1 MSPPNPI
8 STVGEADSAS
18 EDDLDLDELDP
29 IVESSHLSGANE
41 SSHRSGNGSANIPLQ
56 KLQKYSNSRLWRSKG
71 RQHKL
76 DDGDEDTE
84 GLLGSWPGQ
93 THGNRHLRRWPEDQE
108 VGWNVRP
115 TPHQNA
121 DRRQNS
127 ISQGQIRE
135 IPSRRSSGRQS
146 VQFNDFIRQELADMR
161 ENPDAFNNQESRE
174 VTVGQTQKNRFP
186 TNVVSNA
193 KYTAWSFLPRTLYN
207 EFSFFL
213 NIYFL
218 LVALSQIIPFLRIG
232 YMSTYIVPLAVVLS
246 ITIGKEAID
255 DIARRRRDAE
265 ANSELFT
272 ALSFT
277 NAVARNG
284 VVEVQKRSRDIKVGD
299 VLKLEKNQRV
309 PADVVILQSHL
320 SEASGELTVNGN
332 GDSVA
337 APSAQA
343 TGETFIRT
351 DQLDGETDWKL
362 RLPSA
367 LSQHLSRKELQRLQV
382 TAGAPDKKVN
392 DFVGTLKL
400 HPGQASAYDPHVIR
414 EDPNEDA
421 TGSSSDFERSTPR
434 QPDSAPLTIDNTA
447 WANTVLA
454 SSTTTYC
461 VVVYTGRQTR
471 AALSTSPSRSK
482 TGLLELEIN
491 NLTKILCIMTLS
503 LSIILVALEG
513 FEPSNKKPW
522 YVAIMIY
529 LILFS
534 TIIPISLRVNLD
546 LGKTV
551 YAYYIEH
558 DKGIPETVVRT
569 STIPE
574 DLGRIEYL
582 LSDKTGTLTQN
593 EMQLR
598 KIHVGTVAYAGEAM
612 EEVAAY
618 VDQAFATGTV
628 QESRVS
634 ELGSTTKTR
643 REIGVRVRDLVL
655 ALALCHNVTPTTDE
669 VDGEKVVSYQASSP
683 DEIAIVEFTESV
695 GLRLLKRD
703 RENIVLQSVATGQI
717 VIRAEI
723 RDIFPFTSDSK
734 RMGVIVQ
741 ISSDV
746 LGLSGKE
753 EMWFFQKGADTVMTS
768 IVAANDWLDE
778 ETANMAREGL
788 RTLVVGRKKLSP
800 SQYEAFSS
808 AYTDASLA
816 LHERDAGMAAVV
828 KTHLEHDL
836 ELLGVTGVEDRLQ
849 KDVKSSLELLRN
861 ADIKIWMLTGDKI
874 ETARCV
880 AVSARLVARGQHIQ
894 TMAKLKTKAQGKDA
908 LDMMR
913 NQTESCLLIDGE
925 SLSLML
931 SQFRQEFITVAV
943 LLPAV
948 IACRCSPTQKAEVAQ
963 LIRKHTKK
971 RVCCIG
977 DGGNDVSMIQAADVG
992 IGIVGKEGRQASL
1005 AADFSVTQ
1013 FCHLTKLLVW
1023 HGRNSYKRSAKLAQF
1038 IIHRGLIISVC
1049 QTMYNIAGHFD
1060 PKGLFKDWLLV
1071 GYATVYTMLPVFSL
1085 VLDRD
1090 VDEQLANLYP
1100 ELYKELK
1107 SGKSLSYQTFFTW
1120 VLVSVY
1126 QGVIIQ
1132 GLTQILVGE
1141 IDGPRML
1148 SVSFTVLVL
1157 NELIMVAV
1165 AVTTWHPI
1173 MIACIVGT
1181 AVLYAASVPFLGGY
1195 FDLAYVASW
1204 SWVWRVVAVGAIS
1217 LIPVWGGKVIRR
1229 MWKPPNY
1236 RKVQGI

>member
-1 MSPPNPI
+1 MSRPTPSRTP
-8 STVGEADSAS
+8 GDPDSAS

-29 IVESSHLSGANE
+29 IVHSPPEASRFS
-41 SSHRSGNGSANIPLQ
+41 RNGSGHIPLQ
-56 KLQKYSNSRLWRSKG
+56 RLQKSSNNRFWRSKG
-71 RQHKL
+71 KSSDRL
-76 DDGDEDTE
+76 NNGDEDTE
-84 GLLGSWPGQ
+84 RLLGSWPGQ
-93 THGNRHLRRWPEDQE
+93 TRENGHISHWSEDQ
-108 VGWNVRP
+108 VGWNVRQRDSQDA
-115 TPHQNA
+115 TRHDSASQNRDA
-121 DRRQNS
+121 
-127 ISQGQIRE
+127 
-135 IPSRRSSGRQS
+135 PSRRSSARHS
-146 VQFNDFIRQELADMR
+146 VQFQDFVRQELANMR
-161 ENPDAFNNQESRE
+161 EDQDYNSQESRE
-174 VTVGQTQKNRFP
+174 VLVGQTQKKKFP
-186 TNVVSNA
+186 ANVVSNA

-213 NIYFL
+213 NVYFL

-232 YMSTYIVPLAVVLS
+232 YMSTYIVPLAVVLTIS
-246 ITIGKEAID
+246 IGKEAVD
-255 DIARRRRDAE
+255 DIGRRRRDAD

-272 ALSFT
+272 VLSFSDT
-277 NAVARNG
+277 GRNG
-284 VVEVQKRSRDIKVGD
+284 AIEVQKRSRDIKVGD
-299 VLKLEKNQRV
+299 ILRLEKNQRV
-309 PADVVILQSHL
+309 PADLLILQSHL
-320 SEASGELTVNGN
+320 SEPAGELTTE
-332 GDSVA
+332 
-337 APSAQA
+337 APSETSLAASVQA

-362 RLPSA
+362 RLPSP
-367 LSQHLSRKELQRLQV
+367 LSQNLSLKDLQRLRI

-392 DFVGTLKL
+392 EFVGTLEL
-400 HPGQASAYDPHVIR
+400 QPSQTSPYDPHMMK
-414 EDPNEDA
+414 EDPAED
-421 TGSSSDFERSTPR
+421 TPGSSEVDRSTPR
-434 QPDSAPLTIDNTA
+434 RSNSAPLSIDNTA

-454 SSTTTYC
+454 SSTTTYGA
-461 VVVYTGRQTR
+461 VIYTGRQTR
-471 AALSTSPSRSK
+471 SALSTAPSRSK
-482 TGLLELEIN
+482 TGLLEREIN
-491 NLTKILCIMTLS
+491 NLTKILCVMTLT
-503 LSIILVALEG
+503 LSIVLVALEG

-522 YVAIMIY
+522 YVAITIY

-546 LGKTV
+546 LGKTA
-551 YAYYIEH
+551 YAYFIEG

-612 EEVAAY
+612 EEVASY
-618 VDQAFATGTV
+618 VDQAFAAGTERDA
-628 QESRVS
+628 QVS
-634 ELGSTTKTR
+634 AMGSTTKTR

-669 VDGEKVVSYQASSP
+669 VNGEKVVSYQASSP

-695 GLRLLKRD
+695 GLRVLQRD
-703 RENIVLQSVATGQI
+703 RENIVLQSVISGQI

-723 RDIFPFTSDSK
+723 KDIFPFTSDSK
-734 RMGVIVQ
+734 RMGIIVQ
-741 ISSDV
+741 ISSQV
-746 LGLSGKE
+746 PGLSATDE
-753 EMWFFQKGADTVMTS
+753 LWFFQKGADTVMTS

-788 RTLVVGRKKLSP
+788 RTLVVGRKRLSLA
-800 SQYEAFSS
+800 QYNDFSS

-816 LHERDAGMAAVV
+816 LHERDTGMASVV
-828 KTHLEHDL
+828 KSHLEHDL

-849 KDVKSSLELLRN
+849 KDVKPSLELLRN
-861 ADIKIWMLTGDKI
+861 AGVKIWMLTGDKI

-894 TMAKLKTKAQGKDA
+894 TMAKLKTKAQAKDA
-908 LDMMR
+908 LDGMR

-925 SLSLML
+925 SLALML
-931 SQFRQEFITVAV
+931 SQFRQEFITLTV

-963 LIRKHTKK
+963 LIRQHTKK

-1005 AADFSVTQ
+1005 AADFSITQ
-1013 FCHLTKLLVW
+1013 FCYLTKLLVW

-1060 PKGLFKDWLLV
+1060 PKGLFKDWLMV

-1090 VDEQLANLYP
+1090 VDEQVANLYP

-1126 QGVIIQ
+1126 QGIIIQ
-1132 GLTQILVGE
+1132 GLSQLLVGE
-1141 IDGPRML
+1141 VDGPRML
-1148 SVSFTVLVL
+1148 SVSFTVLIL

-1173 MIACIVGT
+1173 MIVCIVGT
-1181 AVLYAASVPFLGGY
+1181 AAVYAASVPFLGDY
-1195 FDLAYVASW
+1195 FDLEYVTSW

-1217 LIPVWGGKVIRR
+1217 LVPVWGGKVIGRT
-1229 MWKPPNY
+1229 WKPPNY

>member
-1 MSPPNPI
+1 MPPPKPAPLPKA
-8 STVGEADSAS
+8 GDPDSAS

-29 IVESSHLSGANE
+29 IVDSSNGPRENAGPEASRRFRD
-41 SSHRSGNGSANIPLQ
+41 SSSNIPLQ
-56 KLQKYSNSRLWRSKG
+56 RLQGFSSSRLWRYK
-71 RQHKL
+71 RRPHEP
-76 DDGDEDTE
+76 DNGDEDTE

-93 THGNRHLRRWPEDQE
+93 SRSNGHLRRWSEDQ
-108 VGWNVRP
+108 VGWNVKQTNYRNGNRP
-115 TPHQNA
+115 SDA
-121 DRRQNS
+121 
-127 ISQGQIRE
+127 QGRDA
-135 IPSRRSSGRQS
+135 PSRRPSLRQS
-146 VQFNDFIRQELADMR
+146 IQFPDFVRQEFADMR
-161 ENPDAFNNQESRE
+161 ENQAVNDKESRE
-174 VTVGQTQKNRFP
+174 IHVGQSQKKRFP

-218 LVALSQIIPFLRIG
+218 LVALSQIIPYLRIG
-232 YMSTYIVPLAVVLS
+232 YMSTYIVPLACVLT
-246 ITIGKEAID
+246 ITIGKEAVD

-265 ANSELFT
+265 ANSEPFT
-272 ALSFT
+272 VLSFPDS
-277 NAVARNG
+277 ARNS
-284 VVEVQKRSRDIKVGD
+284 VVEVRKRSRDIKVGD
-299 VLKLEKNQRV
+299 VLKLEKNQRF
-309 PADVVILQSHL
+309 PADVVILRSRL
-320 SEASGELTVNGN
+320 SELLGELTTNEA
-332 GDSVA
+332 GDAST

-362 RLPSA
+362 RLPSP
-367 LSQHLSRKELQRLQV
+367 LSQSLSLGDFRRLRI

-392 DFVGTLKL
+392 EFVGTLEL
-400 HPGQASAYDPHVIR
+400 LSGQSSAYDPHVVE
-414 EDPNEDA
+414 EDPAEDIPDS
-421 TGSSSDFERSTPR
+421 GHLSRSTPSR
-434 QPDSAPLTIDNTA
+434 PNSVPLTIDNTA

-461 VVVYTGRQTR
+461 AVIYTGRQTR
-471 AALSTSPSRSK
+471 SALSTSPSRSK

-491 NLTKILCIMTLS
+491 NLTKILCIMTLT

-551 YAYYIEH
+551 YAYFIER

-593 EMQLR
+593 EMRLR

-618 VDQAFATGTV
+618 IDQAFAAGDGNRDSQTT
-628 QESRVS
+628 EP
-634 ELGSTTKTR
+634 GSTTKTR

-669 VDGEKVVSYQASSP
+669 IDGEKVVSYQASSP

-695 GLRLLKRD
+695 GLRLLQRD
-703 RENIVLQSVATGQI
+703 RETIVLQSVRTNKI

-723 RDIFPFTSDSK
+723 KDIFPFTSDSK
-734 RMGVIVQ
+734 RMGIIVQ
-741 ISSDV
+741 ISSDIA
-746 LGLSGKE
+746 GLSNADE
-753 EMWFFQKGADTVMTS
+753 LWFFQKGADTVMTS

-788 RTLVVGRKKLSP
+788 RTLVVGRKRLSH
-800 SQYEAFSS
+800 SQYANFSS
-808 AYTDASLA
+808 EYTEASLA

-828 KTHLEHDL
+828 KSHLERDL

-849 KDVKSSLELLRN
+849 KDVKPSLELLRN
-861 ADIKIWMLTGDKI
+861 AGVKIWMLTGDKI

-908 LDMMR
+908 LDVMR

-925 SLSLML
+925 SLALML

-1005 AADFSVTQ
+1005 AADFSITQ

-1071 GYATVYTMLPVFSL
+1071 GYATIYTMLPVFSL

-1132 GLTQILVGE
+1132 GLTQLLVGRV
-1141 IDGPRML
+1141 DGPRML

-1173 MIACIVGT
+1173 MIACILGT
-1181 AVLYAASVPFLGGY
+1181 AALYAASVPFLGGY
-1195 FDLAYVASW
+1195 FDLAYVTSW

-1217 LIPVWGGKVIRR
+1217 LVPVWGGKVIRR

>member
-1 MSPPNPI
+1 MSQSRPYQ
-8 STVGEADSAS
+8 TVGDADSAS
-18 EDDLDLDELDP
+18 DDDLDLDELDP
-29 IVESSHLSGANE
+29 VGSTPSLPATKGGP
-41 SSHRSGNGSANIPLQ
+41 RRLGNGSSNIPLHR
-56 KLQKYSNSRLWRSKG
+56 LQRFGGSSLWRAKG
-71 RQHKL
+71 RQNNANR
-76 DDGDEDTE
+76 DEEDAE
-84 GLLGSWPGQ
+84 MLLGSWPGQ
-93 THGNRHLRRWPEDQE
+93 SQGNAHSRGWPEEQA
-108 VGWNVRP
+108 GWNVRQIK
-115 TPHQNA
+115 HQDSVRPNA
-121 DRRQNS
+121 S
-127 ISQGQIRE
+127 HGRE
-135 IPSRRSSGRQS
+135 ISSRRSSVRHS
-146 VQFNDFIRQELADMR
+146 VQLSDFVRQELADMR
-161 ENPDAFNNQESRE
+161 EHPDIDNKESRNIS
-174 VTVGQTQKNRFP
+174 VGQSQKRRFP
-186 TNVVSNA
+186 TNKVSNA

-218 LVALSQIIPFLRIG
+218 LVALSQIIPYLRIG
-232 YMSTYIVPLAVVLS
+232 YMSTYIVPLACVLT

-272 ALSFT
+272 VLSFDT
-277 NAVARNG
+277 ARQQDSSNNP
-284 VVEVQKRSRDIKVGD
+284 VEVQKRARDIKVGD

-320 SEASGELTVNGN
+320 SERLDALTTNGN
-332 GDSVA
+332 VDGSAVPA
-337 APSAQA
+337 APA

-362 RLPSA
+362 RLPSP
-367 LSQHLSRKELQRLQV
+367 LSQSLSLRDLRRLEI
-382 TAGAPDKKVN
+382 TAGAPDKRVN
-392 DFVGTLKL
+392 EFVATLELK
-400 HPGQASAYDPHVIR
+400 PSENAAYDPHVLK
-414 EDPNEDA
+414 EDPAEGALDSVDLDRA
-421 TGSSSDFERSTPR
+421 AHCRP
-434 QPDSAPLTIDNTA
+434 QSAPLTIDNTA

-461 VVVYTGRQTR
+461 AVVYTGRQTR
-471 AALSTSPSRSK
+471 SALSTAPSRSK
-482 TGLLELEIN
+482 TGLLEVEIN
-491 NLTKILCIMTLS
+491 NLTKILCIMTLT
-503 LSIILVALEG
+503 LSIVLVALEG
-513 FEPSNKKPW
+513 FEPSNRKPW
-522 YVAIMIY
+522 YAAIMIY

-546 LGKTV
+546 LGKSV
-551 YAYYIEH
+551 YAYFIEH
-558 DKGIPETVVRT
+558 DKGIPDTVVRT

-618 VDQAFATGTV
+618 VEEAFAPGND
-628 QESRVS
+628 QRSRVM
-634 ELGSTTKTR
+634 EPGSTTKTR
-643 REIGVRVRDLVL
+643 REIGIRVRDLVL

-669 VDGEKVVSYQASSP
+669 IDGEKVVSYQASSP

-695 GLRLLKRD
+695 GLRVLQRD
-703 RENIVLQSVATGQI
+703 RENIVLQSVSTSRI

-723 RDIFPFTSDSK
+723 KDIFPFTSDSK
-734 RMGVIVQ
+734 RMGIIVQ
-741 ISSDV
+741 ISSEIP
-746 LGLSGKE
+746 GLSGADE
-753 EMWFFQKGADTVMTS
+753 LWFFQKGADTVMAS

-788 RTLVVGRKKLSP
+788 RTLVVGRKRLTQ
-800 SQYEAFSS
+800 SQYDAFAS
-808 AYTDASLA
+808 AYADASLV
-816 LHERDAGMAAVV
+816 LHDRDGRMATVV
-828 KTHLEHDL
+828 TSHLEHDL

-849 KDVKSSLELLRN
+849 KDVKPSLELLRN
-861 ADIKIWMLTGDKI
+861 AGVKIWMLTGDKI

-880 AVSARLVARGQHIQ
+880 AVSARLVTRGQHIQ
-894 TMAKLKTKAQGKDA
+894 TMAKLKAKGQGKDA

-913 NQTESCLLIDGE
+913 NQIESCLLIDGE
-925 SLSLML
+925 SLALML
-931 SQFRQEFITVAV
+931 SQFRQDFITVAV
-943 LLPAV
+943 QLPAV

-1005 AADFSVTQ
+1005 AADFSITQ

-1071 GYATVYTMLPVFSL
+1071 GYATVYTMAPVFSL

-1090 VDEQLANLYP
+1090 VDEQVANLYP

-1107 SGKSLSYQTFFTW
+1107 SGKSLSYKTFFTW

-1126 QGVIIQ
+1126 QGIIIQ
-1132 GLTQILVGE
+1132 GLTQLLVGE
-1141 IDGPRML
+1141 VDGPRML

-1173 MIACIVGT
+1173 MIACILGT
-1181 AVLYAASVPFLGGY
+1181 AAVYAASVPFLGGY

-1204 SWVWRVVAVGAIS
+1204 SWVWRVIAVGAIS
-1217 LIPVWGGKVIRR
+1217 LVPVWGGKVIRR